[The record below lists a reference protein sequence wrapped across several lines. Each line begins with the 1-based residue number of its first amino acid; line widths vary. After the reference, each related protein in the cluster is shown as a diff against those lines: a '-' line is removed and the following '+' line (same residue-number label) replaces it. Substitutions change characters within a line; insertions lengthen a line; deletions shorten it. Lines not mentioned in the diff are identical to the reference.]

1 MANKLNSELNKV
13 DHTKNIIEIKDVSFG
28 YDKNKDILKN
38 INLEIH
44 KGDYIGFVGPNGSGK
59 TTLIKVILGLLEFRE
74 GSIKIFNQDLKNFKD
89 WNKIGYVSQRISNFD
104 NNFPLTVEE
113 VVLMGRY
120 SGKKL
125 GGRITDDDR
134 KLTQESLQEVGM
146 WDYRDRLIGDLSGG
160 QMQRVFI
167 ARALV
172 SKPEIIFLDE
182 PTTGIDEK
190 SENDFYLLLQELN
203 KKMGITLVIVSH
215 DIERLTRE
223 VMHIVCINQ
232 TLTCHTTP
240 EEFIKESQ
248 TSNMFGEDVKIITH
262 HKHN

>member
-1 MANKLNSELNKV
+1 M
-13 DHTKNIIEIKDVSFG
+13 
-28 YDKNKDILKN
+28 
-38 INLEIH
+38 
-44 KGDYIGFVGPNGSGK
+44 GPNGSGK

-89 WNKIGYVSQRISNFD
+89 WNKIGYVSQRMANFD

-125 GGRITDDDR
+125 GGRITDEDR
-134 KLTQESLQEVGM
+134 KLTQESLREVEM
-146 WDYRDRLIGDLSGG
+146 WDYRDSLIGDLSGG

-167 ARALV
+167 ARALA

-190 SENDFYLLLQELN
+190 SENDFYQLLQELN

-215 DIERLTRE
+215 DIDSL
-223 VMHIVCINQ
+223 H
-232 TLTCHTTP
+232 
-240 EEFIKESQ
+240 
-248 TSNMFGEDVKIITH
+248 
-262 HKHN
+262 

>member
-1 MANKLNSELNKV
+1 MDELLNKLGVV
-13 DHTKNIIEIKDVSFG
+13 DHTKNIIEIENVSFG
-28 YDKNKDILKN
+28 YDNNKDVLKN
-38 INLEIH
+38 INLQIH

-59 TTLIKVILGLLEFRE
+59 TTLIKIIIGLLKFKS
-74 GSIKIFNQDLKNFKD
+74 GAIKLFGENLENFKD
-89 WNKIGYVSQRISNFD
+89 WHKIGYVSQKISDFD
-104 NNFPLTVEE
+104 KNFPVTVAE

-120 SGKKL
+120 SSRKL
-125 GGRITDDDR
+125 GQRMTKEDR
-134 KLTQESLQEVGM
+134 ELSQEALDKVGM
-146 WDYRDRLIGDLSGG
+146 RDYQERLIGDLSGG

-172 SKPEIIFLDE
+172 SNPEVIFLDE

-190 SENDFYLLLQELN
+190 SEKDFYQLLQKLN
-203 KKMGITLVIVSH
+203 KEMGITLVIVSH
-215 DIERLTRE
+215 DIEKLTQE

-248 TSNMFGEDVKIITH
+248 TSNMFGQDVKIITH
-262 HKHN
+262 HKHS